1 MVVGSSFILLVM
13 EILTMS
19 ETQKA
24 LDSLPEIVKAVIR
37 KSLTI
42 SILELKHDT
51 EEDHSALIYDM
62 RYLQE
67 KLS

>member
-1 MVVGSSFILLVM
+1 
-13 EILTMS
+13 MS

-24 LDSLPEIVKAVIR
+24 LDSLPEVVKAVIR